1 MYPPSHPVFFA
12 HCNPHRLILH
22 KPSFSAALN
31 HSRVPEYL
39 VLAICAVAAPLSKSI
54 SAQAS
59 IARVAGVPF
68 YQDAVKIMFDNAGRL
83 LSEPTLETAQ
93 ALCLMEMHEIAAS
106 HSWTKHNKY
115 FGAYMRPSAMTGQ
128 RPARPPGADGRLL
141 LSHRTA
147 LLRCF

>member
-1 MYPPSHPVFFA
+1 M
-12 HCNPHRLILH
+12 
-22 KPSFSAALN
+22 
-31 HSRVPEYL
+31 
-39 VLAICAVAAPLSKSI
+39 LAICAVAAPLSKSI

-115 FGAYMRPSAMTGQ
+115 FGAYMRPSAHVHRDRT
-128 RPARPPGADGRLL
+128 APGEAAGSRW
-141 LSHRTA
+141 SFAAFSPCRA

>member
-1 MYPPSHPVFFA
+1 M
-12 HCNPHRLILH
+12 
-22 KPSFSAALN
+22 
-31 HSRVPEYL
+31 
-39 VLAICAVAAPLSKSI
+39 LAICAVAAPLSKSI

-115 FGAYMRPSAMTGQ
+115 FGAYMRPSVMTVQ
-128 RPARPPGADGRLL
+128 RPARPPGADGLLL
-141 LSHRTA
+141 LSHHAA